1 MTGQEIVY
9 ILLNSKDN
17 TKESIPYHIKLAFLS
32 DENLKKV
39 REYYDEWYR
48 SIRQEALSS
57 YRHCEQQDRLDEYE
71 IFESIKNGEY
81 FEKNKGVLE
90 NQNNSN

>member
-9 ILLNSKDN
+9 ILLNTQDK

-39 REYYDEWYR
+39 REYYDEWCR
-48 SIRQEALSS
+48 SIR
-57 YRHCEQQDRLDEYE
+57 YYNNHRHCEQQDRLDEYE
-71 IFESIKNGEY
+71 IFESIENGEY

-90 NQNNSN
+90 NKNNIN

>member
-17 TKESIPYHIKLAFLS
+17 TKESIPYHIKFAFLS
-32 DENLKKV
+32 DENLNKV
-39 REYYDEWYR
+39 REYYDEWCR
-48 SIRQEALSS
+48 SIRYYNN
-57 YRHCEQQDRLDEYE
+57 YRHCKQQGRLDERE
-71 IFESIKNGEY
+71 IFESIENGEY

-90 NQNNSN
+90 NQNNIN

>member
-48 SIRQEALSS
+48 SIRYYNN

-71 IFESIKNGEY
+71 IFESIKNEEY

-90 NQNNSN
+90 NQNNIN

>member
-48 SIRQEALSS
+48 SIRYYNN

>member
-9 ILLNSKDN
+9 ILLNSKDK
-17 TKESIPYHIKLAFLS
+17 TKESIPYYIKLAFLS

-39 REYYDEWYR
+39 REYYDEWWR
-48 SIRQEALSS
+48 SIRYYNN
-57 YRHCEQQDRLDEYE
+57 YRHCKQQGRLDEYE
-71 IFESIKNGEY
+71 IFESIENGEY

-90 NQNNSN
+90 NKNNIN